1 MLSAP
6 GKFVYSR
13 HSFSP
18 AFDNLPWETVSA
30 SMPRL
35 ETVHPSPVPGAP
47 SISSAAAWLSST
59 ASDELEF
66 FERPAGFL
74 ARLESSQ
81 FERAIQEG
89 RGDRLYWNGSSKK
102 RHATHK
108 PGQVR
113 S

>member
-1 MLSAP
+1 MRNNRVRIHAP
-6 GKFVYSR
+6 IGNCAPFTSTR
-13 HSFSP
+13 RAQHFIRRGL
-18 AFDNLPWETVSA
+18 AFIN
-30 SMPRL
+30 
-35 ETVHPSPVPGAP
+35 G
-47 SISSAAAWLSST
+47 
-59 ASDELEF
+59 SDELEF